1 MANKKN
7 WLGMAAIAL
16 AFGLVLAGCGDDGSG
31 DRDRD
36 GRRGALR
43 YSVEVT
49 KRTSPVTSISASRA
63 AGGAVATVSAAAS
76 FDAGDTVELY
86 IEIFEYCL
94 DTAGEALVLIAKGDR
109 DIGNGEWDFSN
120 GPNPNGEML
129 NNAGWYSAESDLEVK
144 NDFHNGQ
151 YSSFQV
157 SITKLKVNGT
167 EYDFPSLEESG
178 RDAVFFGRP
187 TSVWSMY
194 GHSLGQVYP
203 DNFSGITMTD
213 SVSSLKTVLTVEP
226 DILNDGVLAD
236 DPYQYIKVEGRTNEP
251 SGGGGN
257 ESHREID

>member
-86 IEIFEYCL
+86 IENFEYCL
-94 DTAGEALVLIAKGDR
+94 DTNGVGLILIADGDR
-109 DIGNGEWDFSN
+109 GMGGGGDWDYST
-120 GPNPNGEML
+120 GPNPNEEML
-129 NNAGWYSAESDLEVK
+129 SNAGWYSAESDLEVK
-144 NDFHNGQ
+144 NDVNNGP

-157 SITKLKVNGT
+157 RITKLRVNGT
-167 EYDFPSLEESG
+167 EYTFPGIGGPDDSG
-178 RDAVFFGRP
+178 EAGVFFGRP
-187 TSVWSMY
+187 GPVWGAPSE
-194 GHSLGQVYP
+194 GRTYP
-203 DNFSGITMTD
+203 NNFSGITMTD

-226 DILNDGVLAD
+226 DILSILDDETGGFTSD
-236 DPYQYIKVEGRTNEP
+236 SDPYQYIKVEGRTNE
-251 SGGGGN
+251 
-257 ESHREID
+257 